1 MAHVEYEN
9 IAKAAPLVKE
19 ELSLLKTDNVGRIK
33 KQPFPW
39 YQIRNARKKA
49 FAGLADDIT
58 EVVINRKEILFV
70 INLNRFAKN

>member
-9 IAKAAPLVKE
+9 IVEAAPLVKE

-33 KQPFPW
+33 KQLFPW